1 MRDNAIKLRLERT
14 IDPLPSGGTD
24 YERKLSRAGP
34 VLLLGPSLCPARVS
48 LQEMEQPL
56 TSSGDEGVQSVG
68 RVVGDNRSSDFLVSP
83 QQLERALVPSWP
95 H

>member
-56 TSSGDEGVQSVG
+56 AASGEDGVQSVG
-68 RVVGDNRSSDFLVSP
+68 RVVGGQAQTFYVESTGLDCTNV
-83 QQLERALVPSWP
+83 V
-95 H
+95 